1 MTSGLRQGSGLS
13 LRQGSGLGLQLAS
26 GLIVGLVLAASATFA
41 AQAPTP
47 APLGPNEW
55 RVDSGHSSAGFSVRH
70 MMVSTV
76 RGQLGPVAGTVEY
89 DGKDVRTIK
98 ADVTID
104 LKSINTQ
111 NANRDN
117 DLRGGEFFDIAR
129 FPAAT
134 FKSKRVEPGASGA
147 FKLVGDLTIRGTT
160 KEVTLDAEA
169 PAPVT
174 KGMKGVVT
182 GTSATTRIK
191 RQDYGLTYNAMVEA
205 GPVVGDDVTVTIDLE
220 IGRPTPP
227 GAAK

>member
-1 MTSGLRQGSGLS
+1 LHRLIIPRPERSSGLA
-13 LRQGSGLGLQLAS
+13 LA
-26 GLIVGLVLAASATFA
+26 LVLAASATFA

-47 APLGPNEW
+47 LGPNEW
-55 RVDSGHSSAGFSVRH
+55 RVDSGHSAAGFSVRH

-104 LKSINTQ
+104 LQSINTQ

-117 DLRGGEFFDIAR
+117 DLRGAEFFDVAR
-129 FPAAT
+129 YPTAT

-147 FKLVGDLTIRGTT
+147 FKIVGDLTIRGTT

-169 PAPVT
+169 PAPVS
-174 KGMKGVVT
+174 KGMKGMVT

-191 RQDYGLTYNAMVEA
+191 RHDYGLTYNAMVEA

-220 IGRPTPP
+220 IGRPAPP

>member
-1 MTSGLRQGSGLS
+1 MNRLIIPGLRLGSGL
-13 LRQGSGLGLQLAS
+13 A
-26 GLIVGLVLAASATFA
+26 VALVLAASATIA

-47 APLGPNEW
+47 APLGPTEW

-98 ADVTID
+98 ANVTID

-111 NANRDN
+111 NANRDS
-117 DLRGGEFFDIAR
+117 DLRGAEFFDVAK
-129 FPAAT
+129 FPTAT
-134 FKSKRVEPGASGA
+134 FKSKRVEPGAGGA

-174 KGMKGVVT
+174 KGTKGMVT

>member
-1 MTSGLRQGSGLS
+1 MHRLS
-13 LRQGSGLGLQLAS
+13 ISSVA
-26 GLIVGLVLAASATFA
+26 LVLAASATFA

-47 APLGPNEW
+47 AALGPNEW
-55 RVDSGHSSAGFSVRH
+55 RVDSGHSAAGFSVRH

-76 RGQLGPVAGTVEY
+76 RGQLGSVAGTVEY

-117 DLRGGEFFDIAR
+117 DLRGAEFFDVTR
-129 FPAAT
+129 FPSAT

-160 KEVTLDAEA
+160 KEVTLDAERWRQRL
-169 PAPVT
+169 PPT
-174 KGMKGVVT
+174 
-182 GTSATTRIK
+182 AT
-191 RQDYGLTYNAMVEA
+191 
-205 GPVVGDDVTVTIDLE
+205 PSW
-220 IGRPTPP
+220 
-227 GAAK
+227 